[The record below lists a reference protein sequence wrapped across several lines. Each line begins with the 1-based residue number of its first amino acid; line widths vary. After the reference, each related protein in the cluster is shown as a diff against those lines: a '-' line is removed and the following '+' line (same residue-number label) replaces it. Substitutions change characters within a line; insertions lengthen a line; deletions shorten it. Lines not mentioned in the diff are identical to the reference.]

1 MIKMIMHGCNGKM
14 GQVITDICKEDSEI
28 EIVAGVD
35 PYSGVKMTIRYL
47 QILENV
53 MWMRMWLWILRLQ
66 QQWTDCW
73 TIV

>member
-35 PYSGVKMTIRYL
+35 PYSGVKNDYPVFANIGDRKS
-47 QILENV
+47 V
-53 MWMRMWLWILRLQ
+53 
-66 QQWTDCW
+66 
-73 TIV
+73 V